1 VRYPDTDKSMPFA
14 TVCIAVRVG
23 IDKKLGMDRILR
35 PIDNGPSEDAL
46 SQRYTAEKSGLW

>member
-1 VRYPDTDKSMPFA
+1 MPFA
-14 TVCIAVRVG
+14 TVCIAVGVG

>member
-1 VRYPDTDKSMPFA
+1 MRYLDTEKRMPFA